1 MTRIKIVVVFVVFV
15 AHGDLESFY
24 SGRFL
29 SFGLLRLSL
38 LSQGLGGRK
47 FQLFGLTILDLDGE
61 IFLLRL
67 VFSVVFRIG

>member
-1 MTRIKIVVVFVVFV
+1 MTRVEILVVLVVFVP
-15 AHGDLESFY
+15 HSDLESFD

-38 LSQGLGGRK
+38 LSQWLGGRK